1 MGLIRD
7 LIGAGLGADQVN
19 NGFNGPKLPFA
30 NKINRTSLS
39 ASPRQQLIH
48 DSSYQ
53 DERRLYSPDD
63 KQRGMV
69 RQQRYLPDQNRAPA
83 LPPRYEPPAYETH
96 PQDWYQGQPYDG
108 QPYAGQQ
115 YHEQRDVTDM
125 RFPTDAGFRL
135 IALPQI
141 SFGDGQPFLRGYAT
155 ELVRYGISESDFFR
169 LIDAINVAIIPNPE
183 NQIFQKGANIA
194 GWFM

>member
-7 LIGAGLGADQVN
+7 LIGAGLGSDQVN

-39 ASPRQQLIH
+39 SSSRQRLIS
-48 DSSYQ
+48 DTRYQ
-53 DERRLYSPDD
+53 DERRLY
-63 KQRGMV
+63 G
-69 RQQRYLPDQNRAPA
+69 YIGDQDRAPV
-83 LPPRYEPPAYETH
+83 LPPRYEPPAYESH
-96 PQDWYQGQPYDG
+96 PRKWYQGQPYDG
-108 QPYAGQQ
+108 QPCDGQQ
-115 YHEQRDVTDM
+115 YYERRAVTDM
-125 RFPTDAGFRL
+125 RCPRDANFRP

-141 SFGDGQPFLRGYAT
+141 SYGDGQPFLRGYAN
-155 ELVRYGISESDFFR
+155 ELVRYGISEGGFIR
-169 LIDAINVAIIPNPE
+169 LVDAINVAIIPNPE